1 MLSTTKK
8 LISNTIWSFFGQSST
23 VIIGLITN
31 IILARILSP
40 FEFGQVGIIMFFI
53 TVINVLTEGGLGG
66 ALVRMKEISNE
77 DYSTVFIFNLAVSV
91 AFFLLLICSSGLI
104 ANYYNDIRLKPL
116 ICVSSIIIVINAFN
130 IVQNARIYREM
141 KFKINLY
148 INVASVV
155 FSSSIGLYLAFKGFG
170 VWSLVIMN
178 LILVLTK
185 TILLWISEG
194 GVGKL
199 SFNVTSFKGLYRYG
213 IFVTLISFFNTAFDN
228 IYQLLLGKYFS
239 IKQVGYFYQG
249 KKMQGVPF
257 FILNSLT
264 LGVIFSHLAN
274 FQTDNESF
282 QKEYLK
288 IHSAF
293 SIVIA
298 ALGSLIFLLA
308 RHAVQLVLGN
318 VWLESVVY
326 IKLLTI
332 ASFFLLLK
340 VYCQNICK
348 VFNRTEKIFIW
359 ELVAIALQIVTI
371 VVGIV
376 MKSIFITLSGAIV
389 SNLIAYLINSIYSW
403 RLLGLTGDKEMASTA
418 KIVIASCIGVVV
430 AAQIDTMNINVLLQI
445 TMMPVVFVLIYLVLL
460 KILGIFDLRDIL
472 KYKLLN

>member
-1 MLSTTKK
+1 
-8 LISNTIWSFFGQSST
+8 
-23 VIIGLITN
+23 
-31 IILARILSP
+31 
-40 FEFGQVGIIMFFI
+40 
-53 TVINVLTEGGLGG
+53 LGG
-66 ALVRMKEISNE
+66 ALVRMKEITNE
-77 DYSTVFIFNLAVSV
+77 DYSTVFLFNLAISI
-91 AFFLLLICSSGLI
+91 AFFLSLIFSSGLI
-104 ANYYNDIRLKPL
+104 ANYYNDIRLQPL
-116 ICVSSIIIVINAFN
+116 ICVSSIIIIINAFN
-130 IVQNARIYREM
+130 VVQNARIYREM

-148 INVASVV
+148 INITSVV
-155 FSSSIGLYLAFKGFG
+155 LSSSIGLYLAFKGFG
-170 VWSLVIMN
+170 VWSLVVMN
-178 LILVLTK
+178 LILVFSK
-185 TILLWISEG
+185 TVLLWISEG

-199 SFNVTSFKGLYRYG
+199 SFNVISFKGLYRYG
-213 IFVTLISFFNTAFDN
+213 VFVTLISFFNTAFDN
-228 IYQLLLGKYFS
+228 IYQLLLGRYFS

-288 IHSAF
+288 IHTVF
-293 SIVIA
+293 SIAIA

-389 SNLIAYLINSIYSW
+389 SNLIAYLITSIYSW

-445 TMMPVVFVLIYLVLL
+445 TLMPVVFVLIYLGLL
-460 KILGIFDLRDIL
+460 KILRVFDWRDIM

>member
-1 MLSTTKK
+1 
-8 LISNTIWSFFGQSST
+8 
-23 VIIGLITN
+23 
-31 IILARILSP
+31 
-40 FEFGQVGIIMFFI
+40 MFFI

>member
-1 MLSTTKK
+1 MLTTTKK
-8 LISNTIWSFFGQSST
+8 LISNTIWSFLGQSST

-66 ALVRMKEISNE
+66 ALVRMKEITNE
-77 DYSTVFIFNLAVSV
+77 DYSTVFLFNLAISI
-91 AFFLLLICSSGLI
+91 AFFLSLIFSSGLI
-104 ANYYNDIRLKPL
+104 ANYYNDIRLQPL
-116 ICVSSIIIVINAFN
+116 ICVSSIIIIINAFN
-130 IVQNARIYREM
+130 VVQNARIYREM

-148 INVASVV
+148 INITSVV
-155 FSSSIGLYLAFKGFG
+155 LSSSIGLYLAFKGFG
-170 VWSLVIMN
+170 VWSLVVMN
-178 LILVLTK
+178 LILVFSK
-185 TILLWISEG
+185 TVLLWISEG

-199 SFNVTSFKGLYRYG
+199 SFNVISFKGLYRYG
-213 IFVTLISFFNTAFDN
+213 VFVTLISFFNTAFDN
-228 IYQLLLGKYFS
+228 IYQLLLGRYFS

-288 IHSAF
+288 IHTVF
-293 SIVIA
+293 SIAIA

-445 TMMPVVFVLIYLVLL
+445 TLMPVVFVLIYLGLL
-460 KILGIFDLRDIL
+460 KILRVFDWRDIM